1 MPAQPYFTP
10 ELFDFLTRLK
20 RNNRREWFQKN
31 KERYDAT
38 IKEPSVRFV
47 LGAAEPLQAI
57 SSHLRC
63 DPKSSLFRIYRDVR
77 FSNDKRP
84 YKTHVGMHFSAGAK
98 DAHAPGFYLHLEPG
112 GCFVCGGIWQ
122 PARLPLLK
130 IREAVAGKPE
140 AWKKAVRGLTL
151 SDEDKL
157 SRPPRGFACDHP
169 LIEDLKRKS
178 FIALIDLTED
188 QICGPRF
195 ISDFSKAARKME
207 PLLAFLAGALGMKW

>member
-1 MPAQPYFTP
+1 MSSQPYFSAD
-10 ELFDFLTRLK
+10 LFDFLTRLK

-31 KERYDAT
+31 KEKYEAV

-47 LGAAEPLQAI
+47 LDAAEPLHSI

-84 YKTHVGMHFSAGAK
+84 YKTHIGIHFSAGAK

-112 GCFVCGGIWQ
+112 GCFVCAGIWQ
-122 PARLPLLK
+122 PDRIPLLK
-130 IREAVAGKPE
+130 IREAIMARSDD
-140 AWKKAVRGLTL
+140 WKKATRGLTL
-151 SDEDKL
+151 SEEDKL
-157 SRPPRGFACDHP
+157 SRPPRGFPCDHP
-169 LIEDLKRKS
+169 LLEDLKRKS
-178 FIALIDLTED
+178 FIALIDLSED

-195 ISDFSKAARKME
+195 MKEFTACAKRLT
-207 PLLAFLAGALGMKW
+207 PVVTFLAAALEIKW